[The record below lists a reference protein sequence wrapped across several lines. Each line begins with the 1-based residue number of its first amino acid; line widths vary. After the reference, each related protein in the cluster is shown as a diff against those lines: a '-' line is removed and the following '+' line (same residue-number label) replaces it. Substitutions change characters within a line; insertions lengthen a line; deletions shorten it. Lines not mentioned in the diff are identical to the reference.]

1 MEGRPIR
8 ETVLLYGLGTLWG
21 ILDSNMSESA
31 HVRDRQTPH
40 IHPDPFLPCL
50 RGGVTGQPKS
60 TLLCRPCSRT
70 RWCHYALAG
79 GEGRASTFA
88 SRVTWHRA
96 DENPTKRETKE
107 KGVGSVVGSTPPQRE
122 TSCRLIHTT
131 PAWGPQYTANPRSA
145 QTRPGRAVLLSNKL
159 VIIMMLRW

>member
-21 ILDSNMSESA
+21 VLDNNMSESA
-31 HVRDRQTPH
+31 HVRDRRTPH

-60 TLLCRPCSRT
+60 TLLCRPCSKT

-96 DENPTKRETKE
+96 DENPTEKRKRRGLAPWSAPHHLRE
-107 KGVGSVVGSTPPQRE
+107 KRAAASFTPRQLGVP
-122 TSCRLIHTT
+122 
-131 PAWGPQYTANPRSA
+131 N
-145 QTRPGRAVLLSNKL
+145 TRPTPGPHKHALEGLCSFL
-159 VIIMMLRW
+159 ISL